1 MRRLGYQNY
10 FAQGGDWGSAVTASI
25 GIQDSEHCAGIH
37 TNMPMAAPS
46 ADQMKEMTALE
57 EKAIQARQFYQDWD
71 SGYSKQQSTRPQTL
85 GYGLVD
91 SPAGQAAWIVEKFY
105 QWTDCKGHPENVLSR
120 DELLDNVM
128 FYWITASGASSARIY
143 WESFN
148 RGSVAD
154 ITVPSGCSIFPKE
167 IFKASQRWV
176 ENRFKDLRYFNV
188 LEEGGHFAAFE
199 QPSIFVDEL
208 RNCFRTMR

>member
-1 MRRLGYQNY
+1 
-10 FAQGGDWGSAVTASI
+10 
-25 GIQDSEHCAGIH
+25 
-37 TNMPMAAPS
+37 
-46 ADQMKEMTALE
+46 MKNLTPLE
-57 EKAIQARQFYQDWD
+57 EKAIKGRQFYQDWD

-105 QWTDCKGHPENVLSR
+105 QWTDCDGHPENVLTR

-128 FYWITASGASSARIY
+128 FYWVTASGASSARIY

-148 RGSVAD
+148 RGSTDD

-167 IFKASQRWV
+167 IFTASQRWV
-176 ENRFKDLRYFNV
+176 ENRFKDLRYFNL
-188 LEEGGHFAAFE
+188 LEKGGHFAAFE